1 MAETHPG
8 GGGGGGALEG
18 VGGVISNLCFP
29 REGQKDPPASY
40 FTRPPGG

>member
-18 VGGVISNLCFP
+18 VGGVISNL
-29 REGQKDPPASY
+29 KDLN
-40 FTRPPGG
+40 TEC